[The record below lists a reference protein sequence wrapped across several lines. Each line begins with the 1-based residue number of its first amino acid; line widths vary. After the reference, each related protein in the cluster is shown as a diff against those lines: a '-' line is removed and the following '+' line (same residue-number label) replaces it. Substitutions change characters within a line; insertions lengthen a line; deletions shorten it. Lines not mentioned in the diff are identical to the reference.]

1 MALSCFFNRPGVT
14 TVRESD
20 GIQLYVRSHDLMMA
34 ALKLMF
40 TNAQLS
46 WQDSKLV
53 VVFVY
58 DVLMLCYNM
67 FYSVNH
73 FEVPSKN
80 L

>member
-14 TVRESD
+14 TVRESN

-46 WQDSKLV
+46 WQEACV
-53 VVFVY
+53 IFVC
-58 DVLMLCYNM
+58 DVLM
-67 FYSVNH
+67 
-73 FEVPSKN
+73 
-80 L
+80 